1 MKLNMEQTDPKAV
14 QFNSER
20 YYKTKTLTSGRL
32 MFITSRVRPCILYGS
47 HACRSTRLE
56 IYKQ

>member
-1 MKLNMEQTDPKAV
+1 MEQTDPKAV

-56 IYKQ
+56 ISKQ